1 MNTKNIKIAVVASL
15 FNDFITKRL
24 LEGCLKQLK
33 KDGFS
38 DKNIIIHWVPGALEI
53 PVAAQKLA
61 KNKDISAVIC
71 LGAVI
76 RGETFHFDVVSL
88 GVAQGIMQAS
98 LNTQKPI
105 IFGVL
110 TTDTTKQAYSRSEL
124 KKDNKGRDAAQTALH
139 MINVLS
145 KIK

>member
-1 MNTKNIKIAVVASL
+1 MNIKQIKIAVVVSL

-33 KDGFS
+33 KDGVAE
-38 DKNIIIHWVPGALEI
+38 KNILIEWVPGALEI
-53 PVAAQKLA
+53 PVTAQKLA
-61 KNKDISAVIC
+61 GKKDIQAVIC

-76 RGETFHFDVVSL
+76 RGDTFHFEVVSL
-88 GVAQGIMQAS
+88 GAAQGVMQAS
-98 LNTQKPI
+98 LSTQKPI

-124 KKDNKGRDAAQTALH
+124 KKDNKGRDAAQAALH